1 QPPLLIDMG
10 VPANIEKSAC
20 ETLNLKRIG
29 MDDIVNEATANREA
43 RLMETAQA
51 RHLVDEALSRIH
63 DRFADQLYGPLLGAL
78 QNRFQHTAKEGI
90 NRLFKK
96 DLDGLGKNEREAI
109 ENWAEVLARR
119 FAHIPTLGLR
129 GLLHNGPEGSLEAFL
144 KGLDPKFAD
153 ELRLAL
159 SKSSK
164 KQVENRVIKP

>member
-1 QPPLLIDMG
+1 M
-10 VPANIEKSAC
+10 
-20 ETLNLKRIG
+20 
-29 MDDIVNEATANREA
+29 
-43 RLMETAQA
+43 
-51 RHLVDEALSRIH
+51 
-63 DRFADQLYGPLLGAL
+63 
-78 QNRFQHTAKEGI
+78 
-90 NRLFKK
+90 FKK